1 MSSFRV
7 IFGLC
12 VSGRLTE
19 QFFFFVYKLFQII
32 PSFKLGQQ
40 LTKICAL
47 AMSCTTLHTPKKLPP
62 KSYRE
67 TKDKCI
73 TKNFLTRKFLWP
85 NLN

>member
-12 VSGRLTE
+12 VPGRLTE
-19 QFFFFVYKLFQII
+19 QFCFIYKLFLII
-32 PSFKLGQQ
+32 PSFKLGQE

-47 AMSCTTLHTPKKLPP
+47 AMSCTTLHTPKKLPQ

-67 TKDKCI
+67 TKDKFI
-73 TKNFLTRKFLWP
+73 MKNFLTGQFVWP